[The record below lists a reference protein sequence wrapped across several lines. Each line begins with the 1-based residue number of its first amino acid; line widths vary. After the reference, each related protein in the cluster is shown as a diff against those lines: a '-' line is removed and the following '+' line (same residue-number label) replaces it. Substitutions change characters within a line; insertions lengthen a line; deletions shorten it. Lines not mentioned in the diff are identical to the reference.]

1 MSGKLS
7 FIVPSNLF
15 GGKGGQTNSVMAL
28 VVGVILVVA
37 VAIPVTQD
45 IVDNSTATGTTRTIL
60 DLLVLFLAIGV
71 LVLIARGSGI
81 MS

>member
-1 MSGKLS
+1 MRGKLEL
-7 FIVPSNLF
+7 IVPTKMLE
-15 GGKGGQTNSVMAL
+15 GVQGQTAGVMGL

-45 IVDNSTATGTTRTIL
+45 VVDNSTATGTTATIL

-71 LVLIARGSGI
+71 LVLIARGSGL
-81 MS
+81 MG

>member
-1 MSGKLS
+1 MNGKLS
-7 FIVPSNLF
+7 LIIPKRMFASA
-15 GGKGGQTNSVMAL
+15 KGMNNNVMAL

-60 DLLVLFLAIGV
+60 NLLVLFLAIGV
-71 LVLIARGSGI
+71 LVLIARGSGLA
-81 MS
+81 

>member
-1 MSGKLS
+1 MLGKLS
-7 FIVPSNLF
+7 LIVPSKLF
-15 GGKGGQTNSVMAL
+15 RGRGGQTNSVMTL

-45 IVDNSTATGTTRTIL
+45 IVDNTTATGTTKTIL

>member
-1 MSGKLS
+1 MQSKLS
-7 FIVPSNLF
+7 LIIPSGIF
-15 GGKGGQTNSVMAL
+15 KGRRGQSNSVMTL

-45 IVDNSTATGTTRTIL
+45 IVDNTTATGTTKTIL

-81 MS
+81 MN

>member
-1 MSGKLS
+1 MQKLNL
-7 FIVPSNLF
+7 IIPSKML
-15 GGKGGQTNSVMAL
+15 KGTSGQTGNVMTL

-45 IVDNSTATGTTRTIL
+45 IVDNSTATGTTKTIL
-60 DLLVLFLAIGV
+60 NLLVLFLAIGV

-81 MS
+81 MG

>member
-7 FIVPSNLF
+7 LIYPAHLLK
-15 GGKGGQTNSVMAL
+15 GKGGQTNNVMTL

-45 IVDNSTATGTTRTIL
+45 IVTNSTATGTTRTIL
-60 DLLVLFLAIGV
+60 NLLVLFLAIGV

>member
-1 MSGKLS
+1 MQGKLS
-7 FIVPSNLF
+7 LIVPKILF
-15 GGKGGQTNSVMAL
+15 ASKKGVENVMTL

-45 IVDNSTATGTTRTIL
+45 IVDNSTATGTTSTIL
-60 DLLVLFLAIGV
+60 NLLVLFLAIGV

-81 MS
+81 ME

>member
-1 MSGKLS
+1 MNLDKLKKIVSALS
-7 FIVPSNLF
+7 FT
-15 GGKGGQTNSVMAL
+15 GRRAQGSVMTL

-45 IVDNSTATGTTRTIL
+45 IVDNSTATGTTATIL